1 MPPEAPQ
8 PAGAGNGTSPQPGPM
23 PAAPSTP
30 QAPPPKPS
38 SGGTGR
44 ILPSSKDTATTR
56 IIPQIATAG
65 PKKTV
70 LVCDDVTQIRK
81 ILCFNLKMANYE
93 TLEAEDGAE
102 AIKISETQKV
112 DLILL
117 DVMTPKVD
125 GFTACGKIK
134 ANPNTKDVPIIML
147 TACSQKEDVIRALSN
162 GACDYIVKPFKKETV
177 LQKIERAIAAATAP
191 PGADALSAPTAA
203 TAPAQAPPAA
213 AAPPPSAA
221 PARS

>member
-1 MPPEAPQ
+1 MPSEPS
-8 PAGAGNGTSPQPGPM
+8 GAGNGTPAQPGAVPNP
-23 PAAPSTP
+23 PATAPS
-30 QAPPPKPS
+30 APPKPG

-44 ILPSSKDTATTR
+44 ILPSSKETATTR
-56 IIPQIATAG
+56 IIPQIATSG

-81 ILCFNLKMANYE
+81 ILCFNLKAANYE
-93 TLEAEDGAE
+93 TIEAEDGAE

-117 DVMTPKVD
+117 DVMTPRVD
-125 GFTACGKIK
+125 GFTACGRIK
-134 ANPNTKDVPIIML
+134 ANPNTKNVPIIML
-147 TACSQKEDVIRALSN
+147 TACSQKEDVIRALST

-177 LQKIERAIAAATAP
+177 LQKIERALGGGAAAA
-191 PGADALSAPTAA
+191 AQDALSAPP
-203 TAPAQAPPAA
+203 APAPPAA
-213 AAPPPSAA
+213 AGPPPSAT